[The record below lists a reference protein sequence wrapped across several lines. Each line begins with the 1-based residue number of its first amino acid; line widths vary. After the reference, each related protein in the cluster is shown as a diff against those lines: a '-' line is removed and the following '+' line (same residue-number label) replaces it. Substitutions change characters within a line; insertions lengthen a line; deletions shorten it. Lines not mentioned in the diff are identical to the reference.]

1 MAFITL
7 DTKKL
12 AHNYAYL
19 NGLFK
24 ENNID
29 WAVVTKLL
37 CGNKTYIQE
46 VLKLGVKQVC
56 DSRII
61 NLKRIKS
68 INPAIETIYI
78 KPPAKSNAANVVK
91 YADYS
96 VNSESKIIQRLS
108 HEAVKQNKIHKVI
121 IMVELGELREGIMG
135 TNLMEFYEKVFRMKN
150 IEVAGIGANLS
161 CLYGILPSQDKLIQL
176 SLYEQLIEAKFDK
189 KIQYVSGG
197 SSVTIP
203 LLLQGIL
210 PGGINHFRVGETLF
224 FGTNVYDGTPL
235 DGLEHDIFNL
245 FVNIIEITEK
255 PMIPSGTLGT
265 NLEGD
270 TYAPDESLLGKTSKR
285 ALIDIGLL
293 DVDKNH
299 IRFVDADLEI
309 VGATSDIIVVDLGE
323 NAKGY
328 KAGDLLPV
336 KLDYMSTL
344 KLLNSEYVEKRVIS

>member
-12 AHNYAYL
+12 AHNFDFL
-19 NGLFK
+19 NNIFTDNG
-24 ENNID
+24 ID
-29 WAVVTKLL
+29 WAIVTKLL
-37 CGNKTYIQE
+37 CGNKLYLQE

-78 KPPAKSNAANVVK
+78 KPPAKNNAANVVK

-96 VNSESKIIQRLS
+96 VNSESRIIERLS
-108 HEAVKQNKIHKVI
+108 LEAVKQNKIHKVI

-135 TNLMEFYEKVFRMKN
+135 AHLMEFYEKVFRMKN

-176 SLYEQLIEAKFDK
+176 SLYEQLIEARFNK
-189 KIQYVSGG
+189 KIDYVSGG

-210 PGGINHFRVGETLF
+210 PKGINHFRVGETLF

-235 DGLEHDIFNL
+235 DGMEHDIFNL

-255 PMIPSGTLGT
+255 PMVPTGTFGT
-265 NLEGD
+265 NLEGE
-270 TYAPDESLLGKTSKR
+270 TFSPDESLLGKTSKR

-299 IRFVDADLEI
+299 IQFVDPDLEI
-309 VGATSDIIVVDLGE
+309 VGATSDIIVVDLGD

-336 KLDYMSTL
+336 KLDYLSTL
-344 KLLNSEYVEKRVIS
+344 KLLNSEYVEKRVV

>member
-12 AHNYAYL
+12 AHNYNYL
-19 NGLFK
+19 NTLFAD
-24 ENNID
+24 NAID

-37 CGNKTYIQE
+37 CGNKTYVQE

-68 INPAIETIYI
+68 INPDIETIYI
-78 KPPAKSNAANVVK
+78 KPPAKNNAANVVK

-96 VNSESKIIQRLS
+96 VNSESKIIERLS
-108 HEAVKQNKIHKVI
+108 LEAVKLNKIHKII

-135 TNLMEFYEKVFRMKN
+135 AHLMEFYEKVFRLKN

-176 SLYEQLIEAKFDK
+176 SLYEQLIEAKFNK
-189 KIQYVSGG
+189 KIRYVSGG

-235 DGLEHDIFNL
+235 EGMEHDIFNL
-245 FVNIIEITEK
+245 YVNIIEITEK
-255 PMIPSGTLGT
+255 PMIPSGTFGT

-270 TYAPDESLLGKTSKR
+270 TYSPDESLLGKTSKR

-299 IRFVDADLEI
+299 IQFVDPDLEI
-309 VGATSDIIVVDLGE
+309 VGATSDIIVVDLGD

-328 KAGDLLPV
+328 KAGDVLPV
-336 KLDYMSTL
+336 KLDYISTL
-344 KLLNSEYVEKRVIS
+344 KLLNSEYVEKRVVS

>member
-12 AHNYAYL
+12 AHNFDFL
-19 NGLFK
+19 NNIFTD
-24 ENNID
+24 NDID
-29 WAVVTKLL
+29 WAIVTKLL
-37 CGNKTYIQE
+37 CGNKLYLQE

-78 KPPAKSNAANVVK
+78 KPPAKNNAANVVK

-96 VNSESKIIQRLS
+96 VNSESRIIERLS
-108 HEAVKQNKIHKVI
+108 LEAVKQNKIHKVI

-135 TNLMEFYEKVFRMKN
+135 AHLMEFYEKVFRMKN

-176 SLYEQLIEAKFDK
+176 SLYEQLIEARFNK
-189 KIQYVSGG
+189 KIDYVSGG

-210 PGGINHFRVGETLF
+210 PKGINHFRVGETLF

-235 DGLEHDIFNL
+235 DGMEHDIFNL

-255 PMIPSGTLGT
+255 PMVPTGTFGT
-265 NLEGD
+265 NLEGE
-270 TYAPDESLLGKTSKR
+270 TFSPDESLLGKTSKR

-299 IRFVDADLEI
+299 IQFVDPNLEI
-309 VGATSDIIVVDLGE
+309 VGATSDIIVVDLGD

-336 KLDYMSTL
+336 KLDYLSTL
-344 KLLNSEYVEKRVIS
+344 KLLNSEYVEKRVV

>member
-12 AHNYAYL
+12 AHNFDFL
-19 NGLFK
+19 NNIFTDNG
-24 ENNID
+24 ID
-29 WAVVTKLL
+29 WAIVTKLL
-37 CGNKTYIQE
+37 CGNKLYLQE

-78 KPPAKSNAANVVK
+78 KPPAKNNAANVVK

-96 VNSESKIIQRLS
+96 VNSESRIIERLS
-108 HEAVKQNKIHKVI
+108 LEAVKQNKIHKVI

-135 TNLMEFYEKVFRMKN
+135 AHLMEFYEKVFRMKN

-176 SLYEQLIEAKFDK
+176 SLYEQLIEARFNK
-189 KIQYVSGG
+189 KIDYVSGG
-197 SSVTIP
+197 SSVTIL

-210 PGGINHFRVGETLF
+210 PKGINHFRVGETLF

-235 DGLEHDIFNL
+235 DGMEHDIFNL

-255 PMIPSGTLGT
+255 PMVPTGTFGT
-265 NLEGD
+265 NLEGE
-270 TYAPDESLLGKTSKR
+270 TFSPDESLLGKTSKR

-299 IRFVDADLEI
+299 IQFVDPDLEI
-309 VGATSDIIVVDLGE
+309 VGATSDIIVVDLGD

-336 KLDYMSTL
+336 KLDYLSTL
-344 KLLNSEYVEKRVIS
+344 KLLNSEYVEKRVV